1 MNLSKAKAADHLVAC
16 WTVSGA
22 VVLLGLLFSA
32 AQSIPRQAF
41 GSGVAAVAV
50 FFGAY
55 VSVRAW
61 SGAAS
66 LGFPCALLL
75 VRFGESLLPVSEFNF
90 KTMELAA
97 YAGVVGLIGSLVA
110 NLVSRRGILRAVV
123 EGVEY
128 FLLFAFAF
136 LVGFYLVYFL
146 STAAVFVPRIL
157 YRLVGLL
164 VCCVA
169 GGVAGAMIG
178 MVVLLNERSG
188 KRALEAGR

>member
-22 VVLLGLLFSA
+22 AVLLGLLISA
-32 AQSIPRQAF
+32 VQSIPIKAF
-41 GSGVAAVAV
+41 GVGVAAVAV

-55 VSVRAW
+55 VSVSTW
-61 SGAAS
+61 SAAAS

-75 VRFGESLLPVSEFNF
+75 VRFGESLLPVPAGNF
-90 KTMELAA
+90 KTMELAV

-110 NLVSRRGILRAVV
+110 NLVSRRGSLRAVF

-128 FLLFAFAF
+128 FLLFALAF
-136 LVGFYLVYFL
+136 LVAFYLVYFL
-146 STAAVFVPRIL
+146 SAAASLVPRIL
-157 YRLVGLL
+157 YRLVGGL

-178 MVVLLNERSG
+178 MFAQLKERSG
-188 KRALEAGR
+188 KRAL